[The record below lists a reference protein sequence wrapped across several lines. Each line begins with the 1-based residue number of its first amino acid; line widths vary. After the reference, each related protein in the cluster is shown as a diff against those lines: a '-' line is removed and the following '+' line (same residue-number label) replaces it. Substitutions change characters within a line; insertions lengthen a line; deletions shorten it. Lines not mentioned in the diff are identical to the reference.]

1 MEITPMYDRVV
12 IKPIQP
18 EEVTAGG
25 IIIPDSAKE
34 KPIQGEVIAVGEGRI
49 TNEGNI
55 IPLRVKVGDKVVF
68 AKNGGYSAVPIQIH
82 ISYGEELL
90 IIKESEIVA
99 IVK

>member
-12 IKPIQP
+12 IRPIQP
-18 EEVTAGG
+18 EEVTAGV

-68 AKNGGYSAVPIQIH
+68 TKNGGYSSVPIQIN

-90 IIKESEIVA
+90 LIKESEIVA
-99 IVK
+99 ILN

>member
-12 IKPIQP
+12 IRPIQP

-25 IIIPDSAKE
+25 IIIPDSAK
-34 KPIQGEVIAVGEGRI
+34 
-49 TNEGNI
+49 
-55 IPLRVKVGDKVVF
+55 VGDKVVF
-68 AKNGGYSAVPIQIH
+68 TKNGGYSSVPIQIN

-99 IVK
+99 ILN